1 VLHCFWLAG
10 CRGGEHTCQYEGNT
24 LGREFALLQG
34 PAQYKLN
41 KSGITQQATMLPG
54 LQAFTPLL
62 AAALGNNS
70 GSVSI
75 RQALGV

>member
-1 VLHCFWLAG
+1 
-10 CRGGEHTCQYEGNT
+10 
-24 LGREFALLQG
+24 LGRECALLQG

-75 RQALGV
+75 R